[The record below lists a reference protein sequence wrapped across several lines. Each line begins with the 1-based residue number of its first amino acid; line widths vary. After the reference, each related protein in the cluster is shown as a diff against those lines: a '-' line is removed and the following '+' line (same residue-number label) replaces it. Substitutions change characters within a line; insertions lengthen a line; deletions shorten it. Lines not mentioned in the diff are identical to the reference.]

1 MVTSNLRG
9 ESNLNYNSLII
20 NLAHDFSQ
28 TMRDLDYFALNI
40 LVVEFKLIC
49 PG

>member
-1 MVTSNLRG
+1 MVTSNLCG

-28 TMRDLDYFALNI
+28 TTRDPNYFALSI
-40 LVVEFKLIC
+40 LIIEL
-49 PG
+49 